1 MAILLNDLLGQLSQS
16 ICYANQIMEKT
27 SLQQYMDQGYAKREN
42 NYQPVTFSLSLNRES
57 EQYDI
62 PVTALMHNS
71 SMKLEQVEV
80 KLKFLLEE
88 QNGQIMVE
96 CRGDKASEGK
106 LSEMTLSFHNT
117 PASEGAGK
125 ITDHHLKTI

>member
-27 SLQQYMDQGYAKREN
+27 SLQQYMGQGYAKREN

-117 PASEGAGK
+117 PASEGVGK

>member
-27 SLQQYMDQGYAKREN
+27 SLQQYMDQGYARREN

-117 PASEGAGK
+117 PASEGVGK

>member
-57 EQYDI
+57 EQ
-62 PVTALMHNS
+62 
-71 SMKLEQVEV
+71 
-80 KLKFLLEE
+80 
-88 QNGQIMVE
+88 NGQIMVE

-117 PASEGAGK
+117 PASEGVGK